1 MKSPFWEVVGASG
14 CRLHLVLPGRVSAWP
29 GVESAREM
37 PCVSPVEMPIY
48 TVRTHGLDP
57 QKPFYRPDIGGL
69 IREMSTPASLSWRR
83 YGSNDVLSG
92 VSAGL
97 ASALR

>member
-1 MKSPFWEVVGASG
+1 MERVCWIPSIAPTKPSETGVLIGGRGNAIAVGAGSG
-14 CRLHLVLPGRVSAWP
+14 MSIVPLLLGPGL
-29 GVESAREM
+29 G
-37 PCVSPVEMPIY
+37 
-48 TVRTHGLDP
+48 P

-83 YGSNDVLSG
+83 YGSNDVLNG